1 MSQLAAMA
9 LVFCGKMVADMAFIR
24 GIHWLRWKLT
34 NENAN
39 NPTFGRVVCKQEE
52 EEEENPK
59 RMQFL
64 N

>member
-1 MSQLAAMA
+1 M
-9 LVFCGKMVADMAFIR
+9 
-24 GIHWLRWKLT
+24 

-52 EEEENPK
+52 EEENPK

>member
-1 MSQLAAMA
+1 M
-9 LVFCGKMVADMAFIR
+9 
-24 GIHWLRWKLT
+24 

-39 NPTFGRVVCKQEE
+39 NPTFGRCKQEE

>member
-1 MSQLAAMA
+1 
-9 LVFCGKMVADMAFIR
+9 MVADMAFIH
-24 GIHWLRWKLT
+24 GIHWLRWKLM

-52 EEEENPK
+52 EEENPK
-59 RMQFL
+59 GMQNL